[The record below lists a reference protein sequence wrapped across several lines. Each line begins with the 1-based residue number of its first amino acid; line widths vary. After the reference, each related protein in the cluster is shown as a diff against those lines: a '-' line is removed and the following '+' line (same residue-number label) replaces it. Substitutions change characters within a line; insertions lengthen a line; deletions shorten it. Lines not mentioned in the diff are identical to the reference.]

1 MSEAALLSTVVIAQ
15 FTVLAGLVLY
25 IAQRIERRIDRLE
38 TLMYAEFAKVD
49 ARFEKVDRRFEK
61 MEARFEKMEAR
72 FEKVDR
78 RFEKM
83 EVRMRAI
90 ELGQAKLVGRLLNDD
105 LSEFELTPGDV
116 DAPLS
121 GATAPTT

>member
-61 MEARFEKMEAR
+61 MEARFEK
-72 FEKVDR
+72 VDR

-83 EVRMRAI
+83 EARMRAI

>member
-61 MEARFEKMEAR
+61 MEAR
-72 FEKVDR
+72 
-78 RFEKM
+78 
-83 EVRMRAI
+83 MRAI